1 MTLRTI
7 LMFFVLLISFHV
19 NGQISDSLM
28 VNQIDSL
35 VSLIPS
41 NNVKNDFY
49 HIIQASGRI
58 DKKVMGLFKKQIG
71 CLSSDVIYHDTLIYS
86 IENVYSYKK
95 DNKTLSE
102 TFYYMDNRLIKY
114 IKQLSIN
121 PDLNPDVILKHKII
135 AYFNKNKLIKLTE
148 KINDD
153 YKFDL
158 SEQLNIKRIATTE
171 ININL
176 ESLKQLNNYA
186 PGTPD
191 IRIRRE
197 INE

>member
-1 MTLRTI
+1 MTLKAI
-7 LMFFVLLISFHV
+7 LLFFILLISSHV

-41 NNVKNDFY
+41 NNVNNDFY

-58 DKKVMGLFKKQIG
+58 DKKVIGLFKKQIG
-71 CLSSDVIYHDTLIYS
+71 SLNSDVIYHDTLIYS
-86 IENVYSYKK
+86 IENVYSYSK

-102 TFYYMDNRLIKY
+102 TFYYKDNTLIKY
-114 IKQLSIN
+114 IKRLSVN
-121 PDLNPDVILKHKII
+121 PDLNPDDILKHEII

-158 SEQLNIKRIATTE
+158 SEQLMIKGIANAE
-171 ININL
+171 IIINL
-176 ESLKQLNNYA
+176 ESLKQLNNYV
-186 PGTPD
+186 PD

-197 INE
+197 K